1 MRTARTTMIIALSVA
16 AVALPTAAG
25 AHGRDAAEDT
35 VEVTWLMPV
44 PQGGW
49 TAQPKDAGSATWPQ
63 TLATGIECGNSW
75 FQIDIYDNGYGWQRD
90 TVDGLLSR
98 GVLKSASEDSRV
110 VKSWSFAEQKP
121 CPTPTPTPTL
131 EPVPIPTPTPTP
143 VPNGGG
149 TPMPPPATP
158 AAGAAAPV
166 AASPR
171 FAG

>member
-25 AHGRDAAEDT
+25 ACNPDDT

-44 PQGGW
+44 PPGGW
-49 TAQPKDAGSATWPQ
+49 SAKPTESTATWPQ
-63 TLATGIECGNSW
+63 TLATGEECGDSW
-75 FQIDIYDNGYGWQRD
+75 FQVDDYKYGTNEQQA
-90 TVDGLLSR
+90 TVDALTHA
-98 GVLKSASEDSRV
+98 GVLDRGDDSSV
-110 VKSWSFAEQKP
+110 VISWSFVPQEP

>member
-25 AHGRDAAEDT
+25 ACPDDTVDTVDT

-49 TAQPKDAGSATWPQ
+49 SAKPTESTATWPQ
-63 TLATGIECGNSW
+63 TLATGEECGDSW
-75 FQIDIYDNGYGWQRD
+75 FQVDIYDNTLGTKRD
-90 TVDGLLSR
+90 TVNGLLSR
-98 GVLKSASEDSRV
+98 GVLKDASEDFSV
-110 VKSWSFAEQKP
+110 VISWSFVPQEP
-121 CPTPTPTPTL
+121 CPTL
-131 EPVPIPTPTPTP
+131 EQEQESE

-149 TPMPPPATP
+149 AAATSPATSTTSM
-158 AAGAAAPV
+158 AGAAVPA